1 MPVNQPTLEAPTTV
15 PGTSDHPPQETMADD
30 KIEDANAKLDLSSP
44 VDATKPPA
52 AAVSQSQDLAM

>member
-1 MPVNQPTLEAPTTV
+1 
-15 PGTSDHPPQETMADD
+15 MADD

-52 AAVSQSQDLAM
+52 VAVSQSQDLAM